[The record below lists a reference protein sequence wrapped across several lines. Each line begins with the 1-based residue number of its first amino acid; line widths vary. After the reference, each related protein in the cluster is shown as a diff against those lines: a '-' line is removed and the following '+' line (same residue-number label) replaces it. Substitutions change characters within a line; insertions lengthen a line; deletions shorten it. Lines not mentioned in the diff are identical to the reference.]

1 MRQYPMSSHNVP
13 QAPIGDELNAR
24 DKNANDI
31 EIFREKVPLEQI
43 KPNSETQ
50 ESRHQSFD
58 RGRNGSHPV
67 KGITPGSTENWDKAA
82 GPSPRSSETS
92 DSYKNSSD
100 GIQPGELRWK
110 KGG

>member
-1 MRQYPMSSHNVP
+1 MSSHNVP
-13 QAPIGDELNAR
+13 QAAVGDELTAR

-31 EIFREKVPLEQI
+31 EIFREKAPLEQI

-50 ESRHQSFD
+50 ESRHQSLG

-67 KGITPGSTENWDKAA
+67 KGIAPGSTENQDKAAA
-82 GPSPRSSETS
+82 GPSPHGSETS

-100 GIQPGELRWK
+100 GIRPGELRWK

>member
-1 MRQYPMSSHNVP
+1 MSSHNTT
-13 QAPIGDELNAR
+13 QAPIRDELTAR

-31 EIFREKVPLEQI
+31 EIFREKAPLEQI

-50 ESRHQSFD
+50 ESRHQSLG

-67 KGITPGSTENWDKAA
+67 KGITPGSTENQDKAA
-82 GPSPRSSETS
+82 GPSPHSSEAS

-100 GIQPGELRWK
+100 GIRPGELRWK
-110 KGG
+110 EGG

>member
-1 MRQYPMSSHNVP
+1 MSSHNVP
-13 QAPIGDELNAR
+13 KTPIRDELTTR
-24 DKNANDI
+24 DKNANGI
-31 EIFREKVPLEQI
+31 EIFREKAPLEQI

-50 ESRHQSFD
+50 ESRHQSLD

-67 KGITPGSTENWDKAA
+67 KGITPGSTENRDKAA
-82 GPSPRSSETS
+82 DPSPRGSETS

-100 GIQPGELRWK
+100 GIRPGELRWK